1 MDHSTVKSSEL
12 NAAVAGT
19 HHVASTIE
27 VLELTAASLRDRA
40 THQTMLLDMEAKN
53 RAFQVDVPTLPKDVR
68 IALRNLGLPV
78 RLFGENLANVRDR
91 LRMELA
97 RRMILQKRGVG
108 FVGDG
113 DDLDAVRSSN
123 LQQPPKRSATASSAM
138 VDDENVTKYSGAPKE
153 LITARERISVY
164 SLHRAKYRLD
174 KERSYRLQWQ
184 RKRARQ
190 NRRLL
195 GEEEEEADE
204 DDDKEKAD
212 GSSSSFAEV
221 EALDQACLESYKQL
235 RNIGLEGSQ
244 YGDTRPLSS
253 IATSLHPVAGYPLVA
268 TGGWSGTIQLWDGSS
283 PELSLLGRRG
293 MAHEDRIMSIAVRPP
308 YQSSS
313 SYPKQIDGSHND
325 TALLATASIDLT
337 AKLWKVQRKSEG
349 MVMDEDE
356 DVPSKTIQPS
366 TTTSDEDKEVLSIQQ
381 MAHLKGHAAR
391 LCSVAFHPQGDYV
404 ATTSF
409 DHTWRLWDV
418 ATGGQILLQDGH
430 WKEVYGIGFHP
441 DGSLCASTDYGGVV
455 QVWDLRTGKS
465 ACHFLG
471 HAKRVLCSE
480 FAPNGF
486 QLATA
491 GDDGSIKIWDLRQ
504 RKQFAS
510 VPAHSNLV
518 TQLKFDNSGLYKGKK
533 NGSSS
538 SGSGGGGEYLA
549 SSSFDGTAK
558 VWSTRDWKMLATMR
572 GHHGKVMG
580 VDILQDSFVTSGF
593 DKTLKLWR

>member
-1 MDHSTVKSSEL
+1 MDPSTAKSLDLSV
-12 NAAVAGT
+12 AAGT

-53 RAFQVDVPTLPKDVR
+53 RAYQVDVPTLPKDVR

-97 RRMILQKRGVG
+97 RRMILQEKGVG
-108 FVGDG
+108 FGG
-113 DDLDAVRSSN
+113 DDDGLDAVRSSN
-123 LQQPPKRSATASSAM
+123 LQQPPKRSATVSSAM

-153 LITARERISVY
+153 LISARERISVY

-195 GEEEEEADE
+195 GEEEELEE
-204 DDDKEKAD
+204 DGDKEKVD

-253 IATSLHPVAGYPLVA
+253 IATSLYPVAGYPLVA

-293 MAHEDRIMSIAVRPP
+293 IAHEDRIMSIAVRPP
-308 YQSSS
+308 YQSSTS
-313 SYPKQIDGSHND
+313 SLSSQKQVDCSHND
-325 TALLATASIDLT
+325 TAMLATASIDLT
-337 AKLWKVQRKSEG
+337 AKLWKVQRKSES
-349 MVMDEDE
+349 MILDEEE
-356 DVPSKTIQPS
+356 DVRSYTIKPA
-366 TTTSDEDKEVLSIQQ
+366 TTTTEEDNEVLSIQQ
-381 MAHLKGHAAR
+381 VAHLKGHAAR

-518 TQLKFDNSGLYKGKK
+518 TQLKFDNSGLYKGH

-538 SGSGGGGEYLA
+538 GCSGGGEYLA